1 MRIAFIDPL
10 SGAMSDVGRNS
21 LRSWHFMAQALSG
34 AGGPRFI
41 VAGFDNKSSPQE
53 SLNALKAAVDQAFR
67 YIVQGSGSVVAAAIS
82 AALVR
87 HNLRHPEQPVVH
99 INCAAMDPAPT
110 TDKCSPW
117 HVRIDTDTAM
127 KS

>member
-87 HNLRHPEQPVVH
+87 HNLRYPEQPVVH
-99 INCAAMDPAPT
+99 ITARPWTRRPPPTSAARGMCALIPIPL
-110 TDKCSPW
+110 
-117 HVRIDTDTAM
+117 
-127 KS
+127 